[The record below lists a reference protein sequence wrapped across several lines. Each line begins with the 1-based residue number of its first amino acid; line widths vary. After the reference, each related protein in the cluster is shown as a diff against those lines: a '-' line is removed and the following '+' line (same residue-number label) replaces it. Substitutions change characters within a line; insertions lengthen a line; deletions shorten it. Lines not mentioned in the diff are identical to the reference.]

1 GPLIRNPPPGACG
14 AARGRRSRRPRR
26 PRDLTASSRSG
37 TKAALP
43 DSYSCGC
50 CDPRESESMTLLERA
65 LCLPMLVALTACA
78 ASREAAERFVAI
90 EVAVADW
97 GDLELSHTALRL
109 HAFEGQMDLQYAG
122 RMPDSAGEELAGG
135 TVYRIKNP
143 DRYYR
148 QNGQNTRLC
157 AGPPRWVVVNS
168 RTGAPAWSGEI

>member
-1 GPLIRNPPPGACG
+1 
-14 AARGRRSRRPRR
+14 
-26 PRDLTASSRSG
+26 
-37 TKAALP
+37 
-43 DSYSCGC
+43 
-50 CDPRESESMTLLERA
+50 
-65 LCLPMLVALTACA
+65 MLVALTACA
-78 ASREAAERFVAI
+78 ASPEAAERFVPI
-90 EVAVADW
+90 EDAVADW

-168 RTGAPAWSGEI
+168 RTGAPAWSGEIWVALLTLEDWSGYSPGRDYFCGGGRYVRATE